1 LHKSAVTNL
10 AGRAMLFSFIIPKV
24 ANCSCIARNHQYTLM
39 TPKILALLLTTCA
52 IFLTACLDT
61 EEKIIINKDN
71 SGIYSLTMDMG
82 RLIKMMNQST
92 KNQQGEKKKMEK
104 QDSTIYF
111 KSFVD
116 TSTQLTL
123 EEKEMLKDGSIHVLV
138 NEAVNEMKFVIS
150 LPFKRIQDLTYL
162 RENYMKALDKLDIK
176 DQLKNKEQKEGE
188 DSSAGQAPS
197 DMASGTK
204 SILPAQESY
213 TFIAAPGKISNKFT
227 DKESFEEHV
236 AGDSTLQMIKGL
248 TSMMGE
254 MTYKTTIVLP
264 KPVKHYRGNNPAIS
278 GDKKT
283 ITFKNN
289 LTNLLKKPQ
298 SLEFEL
304 DY

>member
-1 LHKSAVTNL
+1 
-10 AGRAMLFSFIIPKV
+10 
-24 ANCSCIARNHQYTLM
+24 M

-227 DKESFEEHV
+227 DKEAFEEHV